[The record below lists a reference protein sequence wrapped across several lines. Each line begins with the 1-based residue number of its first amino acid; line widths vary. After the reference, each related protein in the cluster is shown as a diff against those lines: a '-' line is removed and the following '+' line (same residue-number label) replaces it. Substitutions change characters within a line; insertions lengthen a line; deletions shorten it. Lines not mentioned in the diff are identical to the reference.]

1 MSSRAQSTA
10 RRVLFVDDEPM
21 LLQGLSRMLR
31 TEKDIFVPAFATSG
45 EEALAMLLKD
55 NYDVVVSDISM
66 PHMNGLELLSRVKE
80 LYPDTVRIILS
91 GEPDVSLSI
100 QSVNVSHRFLNK
112 PCDPALLKSTILRT
126 CRLSDFLRND
136 SMKKTL
142 KQIDS
147 LPSMPA
153 VYFEIVKELQSPDA
167 SIQKVGQII
176 SRDVA
181 LTSKILQ
188 LVNSAYFS
196 LPRHVSS
203 PEHAALLLGLN
214 IIKSLVLVSFIFKKF
229 DRMDMPYKFLER
241 LWAHNILTGNLA
253 KAIAKEESQ
262 DQKVIDNAYIA
273 GLLHDCG
280 KLILA
285 SSFKEKY
292 REIIIQSHEEG
303 IPISSAEEALLGVT
317 HAEVGAYLMELW
329 GLPAQIIEAIAFHH
343 LPSEYGD
350 EAFSPLSAVHIAN
363 ELGHKEPDNGP
374 EGYSPVFDIDYLK
387 SLNLDNRLDRWL
399 SIREKIANGAN

>member
-1 MSSRAQSTA
+1 MNNTDKDTS

-31 TEKDIFVPAFATSG
+31 TEKDTFEASFATSG
-45 EEALAMLLKD
+45 EEALSMLSKR
-55 NYDVVVSDISM
+55 NFDVVVTDISM
-66 PHMNGLELLSRVKE
+66 PHMNGLELLSKVKD

-100 QSVNVSHRFLNK
+100 KSVNVSHRFLNK
-112 PCDPALLKSTILRT
+112 PCDPELLKSTILRT
-126 CRLSDFLRND
+126 CKLSDFLRND

-153 VYFEIVKELQSPDA
+153 VYFEIVKALQSPDA
-167 SIQKVGQII
+167 SIQEVGRII
-176 SRDVA
+176 SKDVA

-196 LPRHVSS
+196 LPRHISS
-203 PEHAALLLGLN
+203 PEHAAVLLGLN
-214 IIKSLVLVSFIFKKF
+214 IIKSLVLVSHIFKKF
-229 DRMDMPYKFLER
+229 DKMDMPNKFLEK
-241 LWAHNILTGNLA
+241 LWAHNVMTGNLA
-253 KAIAKEESQ
+253 KAIAKEESR
-262 DQKVIDNAYIA
+262 DQKLIDNSYIA

-292 REIIIQSHEEG
+292 REIIIKSQEQGMPIYSVEEDILG
-303 IPISSAEEALLGVT
+303 IT

-329 GLPAQIIEAIAFHH
+329 GLPTQIIEAIAFHH
-343 LPSEYGD
+343 SPSVYGD
-350 EAFSPLSAVHIAN
+350 NFFSPLAAVHIAN
-363 ELGHKEPDNGP
+363 AVDHIDNEKTP
-374 EGYSPVFDIDYLK
+374 EEYPPAFDINYLK
-387 SLNLDNRLDRWL
+387 GLNLDNRLERWQ
-399 SIREKIANGAN
+399 SIRQKIEDGVN

>member
-1 MSSRAQSTA
+1 MNNADQNTS

-31 TEKDIFVPAFATSG
+31 TEKDTFEASFATSG
-45 EEALAMLLKD
+45 EEALSMLSKG
-55 NYDVVVSDISM
+55 NYDVVVTDISM
-66 PHMNGLELLSRVKE
+66 PQMNGLELLSKVKD

-100 QSVNVSHRFLNK
+100 KSVNVSHRFLNK
-112 PCDPALLKSTILRT
+112 PCDPEILKSTILRT
-126 CRLSDFLRND
+126 CKLSDFLRND

-153 VYFEIVKELQSPDA
+153 VYFEIVKALQSPDT
-167 SIQKVGQII
+167 SIQQIGKII
-176 SRDVA
+176 SKDVA

-203 PEHAALLLGLN
+203 PEHAAVLLGLN
-214 IIKSLVLVSFIFKKF
+214 IIKSLVLVSHIFKKF
-229 DRMDMPYKFLER
+229 DKMDMPNNFLEV
-241 LWAHNILTGNLA
+241 LWSHNMMTGNLA
-253 KAIAKEESQ
+253 KAIAKEESR
-262 DQKVIDNAYIA
+262 DQKIIDNSYIA

-285 SSFKEKY
+285 SSFKDKY
-292 REIIIQSHEEG
+292 REIIIKSQEQGNPIYLVEEDVLG
-303 IPISSAEEALLGVT
+303 IT

-329 GLPAQIIEAIAFHH
+329 GLPSQIIEAIAFHH
-343 LPSEYGD
+343 SPSVYKD
-350 EAFSPLSAVHIAN
+350 QYFSPLAAVHIAN
-363 ELGHKEPDNGP
+363 VVDHMNPEKESETPP
-374 EGYSPVFDIDYLK
+374 LSFDVDYLK
-387 SLNLDNRLDRWL
+387 GLNLNNRLNSWIA
-399 SIREKIANGAN
+399 IRQKLENGV

>member
-1 MSSRAQSTA
+1 MNNTEHNTA

-31 TEKDIFVPAFATSG
+31 TEKDTFEATFATSG
-45 EEALAMLLKD
+45 EEALSMLSKGQF
-55 NYDVVVSDISM
+55 DVVVTDISM
-66 PHMNGLELLSRVKE
+66 PHMNGLELLSKVKD

-100 QSVNVSHRFLNK
+100 KSVNVSHRFLNK
-112 PCDPALLKSTILRT
+112 PCDPVVLKSTILRT
-126 CRLSDFLRND
+126 CKLSDFLRND

-147 LPSMPA
+147 LPTMPA
-153 VYFEIVKELQSPDA
+153 VYFEVVQALQSPDA
-167 SIQKVGQII
+167 SIQQVGKII
-176 SRDVA
+176 SKDVA

-203 PEHAALLLGLN
+203 PEHAAVLLGLN
-214 IIKSLVLVSFIFKKF
+214 IIKSLVLVSHIFKKF
-229 DRMDMPYKFLER
+229 DKMDMPNNFLET
-241 LWAHNILTGNLA
+241 LWAHNMMTGNLA
-253 KAIAKEESQ
+253 KAIAKEESR
-262 DQKVIDNAYIA
+262 DQKLIDNSYIA

-285 SSFKEKY
+285 SNFKDKY
-292 REIIIQSHEEG
+292 REIIIKSQEDG
-303 IPISSAEEALLGVT
+303 IPIYSVEEDILGIT

-329 GLPAQIIEAIAFHH
+329 GLPSQIIEAIAFHH
-343 LPSEYGD
+343 SPSAYGD
-350 EAFSPLSAVHIAN
+350 EFFSPLAAVHIAN
-363 ELGHKEPDNGP
+363 AVDHMDPDKATDEFMP
-374 EGYSPVFDIDYLK
+374 AFDTKYLK
-387 SLNLDNRLDRWL
+387 GLNLDNRLESWQ
-399 SIREKIANGAN
+399 SIRQKIENGVD